1 MLRSKFCDYSDVYIV
16 VKGAI
21 DILVVVADEND
32 KAQKDVT
39 FKNNAPFR
47 SCIPKVSSILL

>member
-1 MLRSKFCDYSDVYIV
+1 MLRSYLCDYSYVYIV

-21 DILVVVADEND
+21 DLLAAANEND
-32 KAQKDVT
+32 KTQKNIA

-47 SCIPKVSSILL
+47 SCI